1 MEKNK
6 MEDFINSL
14 RAKDFL
20 FYNHPKKLKI
30 EDYNKALSKVKK
42 DLSNVNGLS
51 SIYTWGGISNP
62 GISDIDFLLVSKK
75 NGKLKLPLKYKS
87 IFLLNRKL
95 RYLLFHPFVL
105 IDEEAVKDVRYIYP
119 ETNFNFV
126 YGKRIKIK
134 KPSKNEKMLV
144 KIHLLID
151 IAIRHYPR
159 DFTSML
165 FSKKINV
172 RNILLRLGSLKFG
185 IKTFSDISKTKIK
198 NSQDYI
204 SNIEKLR
211 KDWFNLSRKNKDE
224 RLFGLIKKGALISI
238 EIVKNFSN
246 YLEKN
251 RIVQINNKKTDKIA
265 YNGDKNQTIFIEG
278 WDTKKSFEMMNDLY
292 RKKNKIYSVLP
303 LNFSINLIEYSKSK
317 GILSQH
323 IRKNLLVNNLHY
335 KLKDEAIL
343 KKRAEVLNK
352 QVLSAVKIKHLH
364 FPAFFDFGCMPK
376 KSFLGICLYL
386 TRKIKARFS

>member
-20 FYNHPKKLKI
+20 FYNRPKKLKI
-30 EDYNKALSKVKK
+30 EDYNKALSKIKK
-42 DLSNVNGLS
+42 DLSSVKGLS
-51 SIYTWGGISNP
+51 SIYTWGSISNP

-105 IDEEAVKDVRYIYP
+105 IDEESIKDVKYIYP
-119 ETNFNFV
+119 ETNFNFI
-126 YGKRIKIK
+126 YGKRVKLNQ
-134 KPSKNEKMLV
+134 PSKNEKMLV

-151 IAIRHYPR
+151 IAVRHYPR

-165 FSKKINV
+165 FSKKIDV
-172 RNILLRLGSLKFG
+172 RNSLLRLGSLKFG
-185 IKTFSDISKTKIK
+185 IKTFNGISKTKIK
-198 NSQDYI
+198 NSQDYV
-204 SNIEKLR
+204 SSIEKLR
-211 KDWFNLSRKNKDE
+211 KEWFSLSRKNKDV

-251 RIVQINNKKTDKIA
+251 RIVQINNKKAVKIA
-265 YNGDKNQTIFIEG
+265 YNGDKNQTIFIKD
-278 WDTKKSFEMMNDLY
+278 WSIKKSFEMVNDLY

-303 LNFSINLIEYSKSK
+303 LSLSINLIEYSKSK
-317 GILSQH
+317 GILSKH
-323 IRKNLLVNNLHY
+323 IRKNLLVNSFHY
-335 KLKDEAIL
+335 KLKDKAVL
-343 KKRAEVLNK
+343 KKRAEVLNT
-352 QVLSAVKIKHLH
+352 QALLAIRIKHLH
-364 FPAFFDFGCMPK
+364 FPAFFDFGCTPK
-376 KSFLGICLYL
+376 RSFLGICLYL
-386 TRKIKARFS
+386 TRKIKSRFS